1 MGIGAADAGRDAAGR
16 FAAGLANAFTA
27 ALFTAAAGFVVT
39 ILTSENIDGRSIGAQ
54 PRI

>member
-27 ALFTAAAGFVVT
+27 ALFTAAAGFVVM
-39 ILTSENIDGRSIGAQ
+39 IPASKNIDGRSIGAQ